1 MTNYDQPS
9 SIFSRKKHHNDPLSQ
24 KEIHYHSQQ
33 LRKLLQT
40 TCNQPL
46 LTSTNIWEPTLSNTM
61 SVTTHYHLQGLTT
74 TKNKNHNHHMQDQ
87 YYKTICNDPIAP
99 RNLRQQVAII
109 HCYPRLPK
117 KCHNNWLSPTTY
129 SMKPILLLS
138 VGFQTN
144 RFQKIT
150 SVRRVQLSIAVTT
163 VWLNGSILLLCE
175 DLS

>member
-99 RNLRQQVAII
+99 RNLRQHVY
-109 HCYPRLPK
+109 HP
-117 KCHNNWLSPTTY
+117 
-129 SMKPILLLS
+129 LLLPS
-138 VGFQTN
+138 AT
-144 RFQKIT
+144 QKMPQ
-150 SVRRVQLSIAVTT
+150 QLSITNNLFNETHLAAVSG
-163 VWLNGSILLLCE
+163 VSN
-175 DLS
+175 